1 MDIITDNELRNLN
14 FKETITNSNKD
25 GFDFKIIEF
34 EMEYNYYLKNK
45 QRIVLSRSEGGKYKY
60 PQFEGF
66 YHLSIRS
73 GVKRI
78 ESITI
83 LLSNTND
90 LKGLKSIIKGL
101 KASN

>member
-1 MDIITDNELRNLN
+1 MNIITDKKLKDLN
-14 FKETITNSNKD
+14 FKKVITEGSKD

-34 EMEYNYYLKNK
+34 EMEYNYYLHNK
-45 QRIVLSRSEGGKYKY
+45 QRIVLSRTEGGKYKY
-60 PQFEGF
+60 PQFDGY

-73 GVKRI
+73 GKKRM
-78 ESITI
+78 EQITV

-90 LKGLKSIIKGL
+90 LQGLNSIIKAL